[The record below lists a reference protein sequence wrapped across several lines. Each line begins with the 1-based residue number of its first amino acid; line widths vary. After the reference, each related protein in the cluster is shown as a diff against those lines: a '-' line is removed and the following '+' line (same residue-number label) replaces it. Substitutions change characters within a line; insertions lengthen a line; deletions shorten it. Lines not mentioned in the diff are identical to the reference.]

1 MIRPKANELKDFID
15 YSISKGIAK
24 EQVKGLLIE
33 NGWPKDVVENM
44 FVKHKVGED
53 KIPPTGK
60 NILRVANVTKAFGKN
75 HVLDNVCLA
84 IRPGEI
90 FGVIGLSGS
99 GKTTLLNTIIGFV
112 DVDEGDVIIKS
123 PKDKKDYLISKQPDS
138 VRQFFGFAAQHPSFY
153 GQLTVKENIEH
164 FASLYSIPKKEG
176 VERCMALIGMVGLE
190 SAKNVLAENLSGGMQ
205 KRLDIACALVH
216 NPHVLILDE
225 PTSDLDPVSREY
237 MWELIKQ
244 INASG
249 TTVILASHF
258 VNELEMLCSRFAILH
273 NKRIME
279 VGTPEELRSSYSKN
293 YEINLEVVSGK
304 YERIIKSLKSKKALQ
319 VQKMNINNKIL
330 TIFTPKA
337 EHTLYHIAKLI
348 EQSNEKIIDITV
360 NKPTVKELFES
371 VVKK

>member
-1 MIRPKANELKDFID
+1 MCVCKFKDEHPAPGTTD
-15 YSISKGIAK
+15 
-24 EQVKGLLIE
+24 QVNIE
-33 NGWPKDVVENM
+33 SS
-44 FVKHKVGED
+44 
-53 KIPPTGK
+53 
-60 NILRVANVTKAFGKN
+60 
-75 HVLDNVCLA
+75 LA
-84 IRPGEI
+84 IKAW
-90 FGVIGLSGS
+90 F
-99 GKTTLLNTIIGFV
+99 
-112 DVDEGDVIIKS
+112 
-123 PKDKKDYLISKQPDS
+123 
-138 VRQFFGFAAQHPSFY
+138 
-153 GQLTVKENIEH
+153 
-164 FASLYSIPKKEG
+164 
-176 VERCMALIGMVGLE
+176 C
-190 SAKNVLAENLSGGMQ
+190 
-205 KRLDIACALVH
+205 
-216 NPHVLILDE
+216 
-225 PTSDLDPVSREY
+225 
-237 MWELIKQ
+237 IKQ